1 MEEDWA
7 AVAAVVG
14 ERMVA
19 LGLNQQELIRRS
31 QLSKGTIR
39 EIQYNLGDRKRSPL
53 TLEALSTALE
63 LHPQHLISVLE
74 HRSPPRPGEPAAKS
88 ADDVPGYLELIVHL
102 LREISGKIDV
112 IDVRTE
118 RLDRIEN
125 NVQLIVDQFHRLTEK
140 ARDDDSA
147 AG

>member
-7 AVAAVVG
+7 AVAAVVN
-14 ERMVA
+14 EKMVA

-63 LHPQHLISVLE
+63 LHPQHLVAVLE
-74 HRSPPRPGEPAAKS
+74 HRSPPRAGEPAAKS
-88 ADDVPGYLELIVHL
+88 ADDLPGYLELIVHL
-102 LREISGKIDV
+102 LRDINGKIDV
-112 IDVRTE
+112 IDVHTS
-118 RLDRIEN
+118 RIE
-125 NVQLIVDQFHRLTEK
+125 QLEK
-140 ARDDDSA
+140 DVRVVLEHFRQQAKGPDSPA
-147 AG
+147 E